1 MSSYL
6 CARFP
11 AFLDVEFSPFAPKGV
26 YEIAATDYDSYS
38 IIFSCSKT
46 PIFGGSLVWIVTRSN
61 VIDDSTWTNL
71 VHQASNFGLDMS
83 DIVRTQQ
90 VGCAAD

>member
-46 PIFGGSLVWIVTRSN
+46 PLFGGSLVWIVTRSK